1 FEASY
6 RPPPARLISQG
17 GPVPDLGSNLP
28 ALHCF
33 RADFAAMSSFPRAGG
48 LGVRQVPAAAPDAGD
63 AAGGCL
69 QVCMERLFDLVFAH
83 TLPGVNETV
92 KASFKTPLETLQ
104 YLQSLVGVV
113 LDR

>member
-1 FEASY
+1 MS
-6 RPPPARLISQG
+6 
-17 GPVPDLGSNLP
+17 DLP
-28 ALHCF
+28 LHCF
-33 RADFAAMSSFPRAGG
+33 RADFAAMNSFGAIAGG
-48 LGVRQVPAAAPDAGD
+48 LGVRQVPTAAPDAGD

>member
-1 FEASY
+1 M
-6 RPPPARLISQG
+6 
-17 GPVPDLGSNLP
+17 
-28 ALHCF
+28 ALFFHG
-33 RADFAAMSSFPRAGG
+33 RDTAAMSSFGATAGG
-48 LGVRQVPAAAPDAGD
+48 LGVRQVPTAAPDAGD

>member
-1 FEASY
+1 M
-6 RPPPARLISQG
+6 
-17 GPVPDLGSNLP
+17 
-28 ALHCF
+28 ALFFHG
-33 RADFAAMSSFPRAGG
+33 RDTVVMSSFGATAGG
-48 LGVRQVPAAAPDAGD
+48 LGVRQVPTAAPDAGD